1 MLKIEPWSPIPWADT
16 NPAKHNS
23 HRRVYNELLCSLFQ
37 DERVRRSLLPNAPA
51 PNPQSRGNVDVDIH
65 RQRGVGTVVKGQ
77 AEGNIYRSP
86 DGNTRVDAHGHWSR
100 VYDGPARGQ
109 RDHGAGVRFSHRW

>member
-1 MLKIEPWSPIPWADT
+1 MVFHPVSRHYPGPIQT
-16 NPAKHNS
+16 TS
-23 HRRVYNELLCSLFQ
+23 YELLFSLFQ
-37 DERVRRSLLPNAPA
+37 GERVRRSLLPKAPA
-51 PNPQSRGNVDVDIH
+51 PEPSPQGRGNVDVDIH
-65 RQRGVGTVVKGQ
+65 RERGVGTVVRGK

-109 RDHGAGVRFSHRW
+109 RDHGAGVRFSHSW

>member
-1 MLKIEPWSPIPWADT
+1 MNLPASVAVFTCLVCCLALSP
-16 NPAKHNS
+16 PAHGLPTE
-23 HRRVYNELLCSLFQ
+23 HG
-37 DERVRRSLLPNAPA
+37 ERLRRSLLPNPPA
-51 PNPQSRGNVDVDIH
+51 PSPQGKGNVDVNIH
-65 RQRGVGTVVKGQ
+65 RERGVGTVVSGK

-109 RDHGAGVRFSHRW
+109 REHGAGVRFSHSW